1 MVDFLGLLRTEFRFW
16 RASIPVGAL
25 WFGIVACSALIA
37 WPELTDA
44 DQWLPPSIAT
54 LLVRFPSIVWLLLSG
69 VVAALLGAWWCNLAA
84 TSFLLLSRLLL
95 SRAPFQI
102 DPKSWGRPWLHLSGY
117 LIPRSTVQELRNR
130 MLATP
135 DYADLPT
142 KDKSGAFSNI
152 LREVAIGFAETTL
165 HDTTPPTAGERIYTD
180 LRLSA
185 GLLLP
190 LPLSLW
196 LLPTIVEIEIVGLS
210 VFLRT
215 AALVAFFIL
224 LFECCQRSR
233 RMFRWAIPTLATDE
247 RLAQSARGA
256 LDSGRSRADRKRAE
270 DRTK

>member
-1 MVDFLGLLRTEFRFW
+1 MINFLGLLRTEFRFW
-16 RASIPVGAL
+16 RASVPVGAL
-25 WFGIVACSALIA
+25 WFSIAACSALIA
-37 WPELTDA
+37 WPELADA
-44 DQWLPPSIAT
+44 ERWLPPPVAT
-54 LLVRFPSIVWLLLSG
+54 MLIRFPSIVWLLLSG

-84 TSFLLLSRLLL
+84 TSFLLLSRFFL
-95 SRAPFQI
+95 SRAPFPI
-102 DPKSWGRPWLHLSGY
+102 DPKSWSRPALHFSGY
-117 LIPRSTVQELRNR
+117 LMPRSTVQELRNR

-135 DYADLPT
+135 DYADLPL

-185 GLLLP
+185 GLLIP

-196 LLPTIVEIEIVGLS
+196 LLPNIIEIDIAGLS
-210 VFLRT
+210 LFLRA
-215 AALVAFFIL
+215 AALVVFFIL

-270 DRTK
+270 DRTE